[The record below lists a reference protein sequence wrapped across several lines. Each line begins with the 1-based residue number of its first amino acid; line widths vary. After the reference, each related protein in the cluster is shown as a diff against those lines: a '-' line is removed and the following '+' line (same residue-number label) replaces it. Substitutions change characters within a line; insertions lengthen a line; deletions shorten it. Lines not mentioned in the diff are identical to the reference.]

1 MFLIYV
7 EFIFVHGMTQQST
20 LCKENQCSFYCLV
33 SNISVPHLV
42 EMQPLPYKVCV
53 CVCVCVCALT
63 GVCDS
68 TNFLFCSSNPFI
80 CLLLPLY
87 DVALI
92 NVL

>member
-42 EMQPLPYKVCV
+42 EMQPLRKMIH
-53 CVCVCVCALT
+53 L
-63 GVCDS
+63 
-68 TNFLFCSSNPFI
+68 NK
-80 CLLLPLY
+80 
-87 DVALI
+87 
-92 NVL
+92 